1 MARPTFL
8 LAEPEPEQALS
19 VRKLVLETAK
29 YNVITAHSGAELSE
43 LFQQFPNVNAVIV
56 HSHISDRSCDEM
68 LGEIKG
74 RDRTVTTFLLSAHL
88 GAKCETADH
97 ILSSHQPEELLQLLR
112 SLFGDPA
119 ATNRADA
126 ARS

>member
-43 LFQQFPNVNAVIV
+43 LFQQFPKVNGVIV
-56 HSHISDRSCDEM
+56 HSQISDRTCDEM
-68 LGEIKG
+68 LSEIKES
-74 RDRTVTTFLLSAHL
+74 DQKVTTFLLSAHL
-88 GAKCETADH
+88 GAKCKTADH
-97 ILSSHQPEELLQLLR
+97 ILSSHQPEELLRLLR

-119 ATNRADA
+119 ASNRAEA
-126 ARS
+126 ARP